1 MIGSGVE
8 VLKSDTQPKESKAVR
23 EFPCRR
29 KAMIRFW
36 LDLEFNWEALL
47 GPPVGEVS
55 DQISIN
61 T

>member
-1 MIGSGVE
+1 
-8 VLKSDTQPKESKAVR
+8 
-23 EFPCRR
+23 
-29 KAMIRFW
+29 MIRFW